1 MQIGNIPSAAR
12 CSEAQEGSIIVVLL
26 LVPYKSKSLD
36 NKTEKVEIQHNAL
49 LYHMILNLIL
59 DSLRKS
65 ARDGV
70 ELDCTDR
77 YIQ

>member
-12 CSEAQEGSIIVVLL
+12 CSEAQEGSIIVALL
-26 LVPYKSKSLD
+26 LIPYKSKSLD

-49 LYHMILNLIL
+49 LYHMILNLVL

>member
-1 MQIGNIPSAAR
+1 MQIGNISSAAH
-12 CSEAQEGSIIVVLL
+12 CSKTQESSIIIALL
-26 LVPYKSKSLD
+26 PIPYKSKSLD
-36 NKTEKVEIQHNAL
+36 NKTEKAETQHNAL
-49 LYHMILNLIL
+49 LYHAVLNLVL
-59 DSLRKS
+59 DSLRKP

>member
-1 MQIGNIPSAAR
+1 MQIGNIPSAAH
-12 CSEAQEGSIIVVLL
+12 CSEAQEGSIIVALL
-26 LVPYKSKSLD
+26 PVPYKSKSLD
-36 NKTEKVEIQHNAL
+36 NKTEKVKTQNNAL
-49 LYHMILNLIL
+49 LYYMILNLVL
-59 DSLRKS
+59 DSLRQS